1 MNRATIIA
9 FLTTISISA
18 WTQLQ
23 PPPPQ
28 TARQALLE
36 MFLSKSPQALE
47 KHLPP
52 SALMQLRKANSN
64 SLNLALVKLT
74 ALSDELRIYGSKL
87 ETFDAGPTL
96 VLIQDPQQH
105 QRVEVTVE
113 RDDLSENEDEIEVSI
128 HLYKDEQAQPLP
140 LLPRLT
146 FRMQEETKY
155 GG

>member
-36 MFLSKSPQALE
+36 MLLSKSPQALE

-74 ALSDELRIYGSKL
+74 ALSDELRI
-87 ETFDAGPTL
+87 
-96 VLIQDPQQH
+96 
-105 QRVEVTVE
+105 
-113 RDDLSENEDEIEVSI
+113 
-128 HLYKDEQAQPLP
+128 
-140 LLPRLT
+140 
-146 FRMQEETKY
+146 
-155 GG
+155 